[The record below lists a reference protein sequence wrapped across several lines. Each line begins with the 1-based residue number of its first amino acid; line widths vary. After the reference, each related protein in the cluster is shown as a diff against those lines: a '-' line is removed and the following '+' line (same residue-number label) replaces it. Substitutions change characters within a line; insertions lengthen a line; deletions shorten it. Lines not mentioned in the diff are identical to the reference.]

1 MLSFRHAT
9 IILNIP
15 NKITSSKVVQT
26 LFTRIHRLQCAGAR
40 TDRGRA
46 MQTRLLDTVDLVLA
60 AAQLSVDH
68 PTHPSLLHGGAGTLT
83 PGQNDLPTGP
93 WSNLELDLALYDRHS
108 NI

>member
-1 MLSFRHAT
+1 MSTEAQ
-9 IILNIP
+9 
-15 NKITSSKVVQT
+15 SQC
-26 LFTRIHRLQCAGAR
+26 LQCAGAR

-83 PGQNDLPTGP
+83 PGQNKPPTGP